1 MQKIRK
7 MDELEVNISQSSIKV
22 SYLVT
27 TLILALASL
36 YDILNDHKF
45 SFAGI
50 LLCVNILVFL
60 VSHLILGKKYE
71 LLKNST
77 YIFVGAGSIVIVA
90 IVVFVGFFLNR

>member
-27 TLILALASL
+27 TLILALLSL

-45 SFAGI
+45 SLAGI
-50 LLCVNILVFL
+50 LLCVNILVL
-60 VSHLILGKKYE
+60 LASHLIFSKKYE
-71 LLKNST
+71 LMKSST
-77 YIFVGAGSIVIVA
+77 YIFVGIGSIVIMA
-90 IVVFVGFFLNR
+90 IVILVGFFLNS